1 LTRQDEAQIVFL
13 NGSDKFKFGLKI
25 NGRETLRVN
34 NTAYECRKVQMGLD
48 GFLGSFFPKSYFRYT
63 VDKPHI
69 LVRAEVTSPI
79 S

>member
-1 LTRQDEAQIVFL
+1 
-13 NGSDKFKFGLKI
+13 
-25 NGRETLRVN
+25 
-34 NTAYECRKVQMGLD
+34 MGLD